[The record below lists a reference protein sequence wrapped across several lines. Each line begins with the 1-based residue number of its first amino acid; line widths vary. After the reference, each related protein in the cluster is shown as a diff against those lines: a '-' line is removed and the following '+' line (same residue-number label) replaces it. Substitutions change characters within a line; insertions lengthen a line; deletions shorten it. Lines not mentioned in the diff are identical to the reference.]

1 MGNNGKASDETV
13 RKIGNHDFKI
23 VKQGLDVDEVENFVN
38 DLLGEVKT
46 LRKERDEL
54 QEKEN
59 HIVARTKLAERM
71 VIEAEKVSEE
81 AREEAIAAG
90 KSEADRIVRDS
101 HNEITRIKVELASRI
116 DEIKE
121 QINDIKEQVES
132 LDGDMPDSLP
142 IREEQPVS
150 VTGTESS
157 KIQEESSEIEKTD
170 EEQPSLIESIADMA
184 VEVNEEGRP
193 LQKGEIELE
202 FLPPIDVMK
211 IVEIMNKL
219 EALPDI
225 EVSELIPRNERPS
238 ILMVDKGNSDLLK
251 ILVSIPEIRE
261 VKETKSDGNGRKLEI
276 NLAGDKV
283 VWD

>member
-13 RKIGNHDFKI
+13 RKIGDHDFKI
-23 VKQGLDVDEVENFVN
+23 VKQGLDFDEVENFVN

-46 LRKERDEL
+46 LRTERDEL

-81 AREEAIAAG
+81 AKEEAVAVG
-90 KSEADRIVRDS
+90 KYEADRIIRDS
-101 HNEITRIKVELASRI
+101 HTEIARIKVELVSRI
-116 DEIKE
+116 EEIKE
-121 QINDIKEQVES
+121 QINEIKEQVES
-132 LDGDMPDSLP
+132 LDSDILDSLP
-142 IREEQPVS
+142 IQEEQPVS
-150 VTGTESS
+150 VTKTESS
-157 KIQEESSEIEKTD
+157 EMGKVD
-170 EEQPSLIESIADMA
+170 EEQPSLIESIADME

-251 ILVSIPEIRE
+251 ILASIPEIRE